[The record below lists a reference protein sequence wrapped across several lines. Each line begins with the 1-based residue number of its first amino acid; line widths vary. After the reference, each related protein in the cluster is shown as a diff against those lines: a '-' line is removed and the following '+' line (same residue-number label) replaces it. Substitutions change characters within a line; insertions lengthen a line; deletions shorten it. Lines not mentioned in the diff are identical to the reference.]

1 MDRKPTRQSLIVLI
15 LAVVLGACLPQ
26 PAPVAPELVQG
37 PPDPIPSPTAVEMLG
52 AVVEGSSRFELQVPA
67 PARPLIFPT
76 ALPEPETTWRPPPYA
91 PPWSL
96 GPYDHFFLGRP
107 IQSNE
112 VNWPNPQY
120 RYGSTLLGEE
130 DLHTGIDISASRGAP
145 VVAAGAGKVVSAGYG
160 LYRGVED
167 ITDPYGL
174 AVAILHDFGYE
185 GKPLYSVYA
194 HLGSIDVWP
203 GQHVEAGEQ
212 LGVVGETGDASG
224 PHLHFEVRLGENRYF
239 STRNPEL
246 WIVPYEGWGVLAG
259 WVENSF
265 GRPLY
270 EQLIE
275 ITSLENG
282 EHWNVWT
289 YAQGTVLPDDHF
301 GENFVISDLPAGPY
315 EVLINFV
322 GHALTAQFYLY
333 PGRVNFLRFEGRDG
347 FIIDPTATP
356 ANLDAPPGK

>member
-1 MDRKPTRQSLIVLI
+1 MIRKRNKHSMIMMI
-15 LAVVLGACLPQ
+15 MAAVLGACLPQ
-26 PAPVAPELVQG
+26 PAPAPADSAPPAPE
-37 PPDPIPSPTAVEMLG
+37 PTASSVFVEI
-52 AVVEGSSRFELQVPA
+52 AVDAVEGSSRFELQVPA
-67 PARPLIFPT
+67 PALPLFFPT
-76 ALPEPETTWRPPPYA
+76 PLPEPETTWRPPPYT

-96 GPYDHFFLGRP
+96 GPYDHFFLLRP
-107 IQSNE
+107 IQSND

-130 DLHTGIDISASRGAP
+130 DLHTGIDISAARGAP
-145 VVAAGAGKVVSAGYG
+145 VVAVGAGEVISAGYG

-167 ITDPYGL
+167 VTDPYGL
-174 AVAILHDFGYE
+174 AVAILHDFGYD
-185 GKPLYSVYA
+185 GKPLYSIYA
-194 HLGSIDVWP
+194 HMGSIDVWP

-212 LGVVGETGDASG
+212 LGIVGETGDASG

-259 WVENSF
+259 KVKDSF

-275 ITSLENG
+275 ITSLETG

-289 YAQGTVLPDDHF
+289 YAQGTVIPDDHF
-301 GENFVISDLPAGPY
+301 DENFVISDLPAGPY
-315 EVLINFV
+315 EVLINYV

-333 PGRVNFLRFEGRDG
+333 PGRVNFLRFEGRAG
-347 FIIDPTATP
+347 FTIEPTSTP
-356 ANLDAPPGK
+356 ANLEVPPGG

>member
-1 MDRKPTRQSLIVLI
+1 MTVNQRKHSLVSLM
-15 LAVVLGACLPQ
+15 LAAMLGACLPQ
-26 PAPVAPELVQG
+26 PAPESGFPPPSPE
-37 PPDPIPSPTAVEMLG
+37 PSPTAVVPQETQDLP
-52 AVVEGSSRFELQVPA
+52 EGGSRFELQVPA
-67 PARPLIFPT
+67 PALPLIFPT
-76 ALPEPETTWRPPPYA
+76 ALPEPETTWRPPPYPA
-91 PPWSL
+91 PWSL
-96 GPYDHFFLGRP
+96 GPYDHFFLNRP

-130 DLHTGIDISASRGAP
+130 DMHTGIDISASRGAP
-145 VVAAGAGKVVSAGYG
+145 VVAAGAGEVVSAGYG

-194 HLGSIDVWP
+194 HMGSIDVWP
-203 GQHVEAGEQ
+203 GEQVEAGQ
-212 LGVVGETGDASG
+212 KLGTVGETGDASG

-246 WIVPYEGWGVLAG
+246 WLVPYEGWGVLAG
-259 WVENSF
+259 YVENSF

-275 ITSLENG
+275 ITSLETG

-289 YAQGTVLPDDHF
+289 YAQGTVIADDHF

-333 PGRVNFLRFEGRDG
+333 PGRVNYLRFEGRSG
-347 FIIDPTATP
+347 FVIEPTATP
-356 ANLDAPPGK
+356 ADLSSPPSR